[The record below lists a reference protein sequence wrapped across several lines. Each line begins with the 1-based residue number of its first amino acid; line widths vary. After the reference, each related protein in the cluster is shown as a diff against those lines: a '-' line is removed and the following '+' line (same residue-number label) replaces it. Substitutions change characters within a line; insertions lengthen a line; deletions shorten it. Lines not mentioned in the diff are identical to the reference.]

1 MEEEEVEAE
10 AEAEVPIDFGAKEPE
25 PEPEPEPEIESKPE
39 PEPVEAEVEEI
50 VEATKEEGFGE
61 IFSKQITTDLEP
73 ELSENNVDQD
83 IPISE
88 PAKPKSFGASLF
100 GIEDD
105 QIVPPKPAYVEAESS
120 SGEEEEDETPKKVE
134 MPQMSTGEAIF
145 ADLPSVPNIG
155 STGAT
160 LFGMSDESAKV
171 NSSLN

>member
-1 MEEEEVEAE
+1 M
-10 AEAEVPIDFGAKEPE
+10 
-25 PEPEPEPEIESKPE
+25 
-39 PEPVEAEVEEI
+39 
-50 VEATKEEGFGE
+50 EATKEEGFGE

-105 QIVPPKPAYVEAESS
+105 QIVPPKPAYVEPESS

-171 NSSLN
+171 NPILN